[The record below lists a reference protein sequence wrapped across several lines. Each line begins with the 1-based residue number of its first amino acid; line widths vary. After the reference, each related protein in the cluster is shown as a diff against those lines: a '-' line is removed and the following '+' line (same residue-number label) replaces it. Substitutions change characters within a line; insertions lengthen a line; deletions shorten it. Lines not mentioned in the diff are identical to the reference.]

1 MRKLIES
8 TLVSLDGVI
17 ESPDRW
23 SHFDDE
29 ASRLAM
35 EDLYN
40 YDAFVMGRVTY
51 ERLKANWAPISGN
64 PYTDRINEMPKHVAS
79 RSLADVTWNA
89 TLLGPDVVGSI
100 ERLKA
105 EPGKDLIKYGT
116 SRLDATLLRAHLI
129 DELRL
134 WVMPVVVGG
143 GQRLFEG
150 VDTAS
155 LNLTLTDVRKLANN
169 SAILTYV
176 PS

>member
-17 ESPDRW
+17 EAPDRW
-23 SHFDDE
+23 AAFDEE
-29 ASRLAM
+29 ASQVAM
-35 EDLYN
+35 EELSD

-51 ERLKANWAPISGN
+51 ERFRANWAPVAGN
-64 PYTDRINEMPKHVAS
+64 PYVERINAMPKYVAS
-79 RSLADVTWNA
+79 RSLAEVTWNA
-89 TLLGPDVVGSI
+89 TLLGHDVVGAI

-116 SRLDATLLRAHLI
+116 SRLDDTLVRARLV

-134 WVMPVVVGG
+134 WIVPVVVGTG
-143 GQRLFEG
+143 RRLFED
-150 VDTAS
+150 VDTSS
-155 LNLTLTDVRKLANN
+155 LDLALTDVRKLDNG

-176 PS
+176 PR